1 MFRVGIELNETTL
14 MDGYVLPEMRLEIFK
29 LENMM
34 VKTIVYTRSVMKL
47 GVKFWFYFSPS
58 EAKRR

>member
-14 MDGYVLPEMRLEIFK
+14 MDGYVLPEMRLEMFK

-34 VKTIVYTRSVMKL
+34 VKTIVYEWVGWRDSVAVFKI
-47 GVKFWFYFSPS
+47 F
-58 EAKRR
+58 RQ

>member
-14 MDGYVLPEMRLEIFK
+14 MDGYVLPEMRLEMFK

-34 VKTIVYTRSVMKL
+34 VKTIVY
-47 GVKFWFYFSPS
+47 
-58 EAKRR
+58 E